1 MQSLSAEVRRGAGTL
16 VSAGALDGGKS
27 NQPPPFE
34 GRNLYLTDRAL
45 QSAVEREGAAWA
57 GERLQAWGELT
68 GGAETYALAA
78 RANRLG
84 PELKTHDRFGN
95 RIDEVVFDPAWH
107 LLMAAA
113 MREGEHCSP
122 WAEPRA
128 GAQVARAA
136 AYLMHAEVENGT
148 QCPLTMTYAA
158 LPVLRRHQ
166 SALPCLARSWLPKV
180 LARDYDPRSL
190 PIADKTSALIG
201 MGMTERQGGSDVRAN
216 TTRATAAGNG
226 EYRLTG
232 HKWFFSAPMC
242 DAHLVLAQA
251 PGGLSCF
258 MLPRI
263 LPDGTRN
270 AVRINRLKDKLGNRS
285 NASSEVEFDA
295 ASAWLLGDE
304 GRGVPVIIEMV
315 QHTRLDCIIGSS
327 GLMRGAATQA
337 LHHAGHRSAF
347 GKLLAHQ
354 PLMQNVLADLAVE
367 TEAAI
372 AVTLRLARTF
382 EADASEAERAL
393 ARVATPA
400 LKYWLCKRAPF
411 VVAEA
416 MEVLGGN
423 GYVEESPLPRL
434 YREAPLNSIW
444 EGSGNVMCLDVLRA
458 TRREPAAV
466 EALLA
471 ELALAR
477 GGNSRLDAHIAT
489 LTSTLGRIV
498 AQGVADRGR
507 HEAVDS
513 GHRQIADARHGEFAD
528 AGHGDFADAGE
539 GGARRLAGA
548 VAVALAGA
556 LMVRYA
562 SPALADAYCASRLDR
577 FGSGALGTLPP
588 GASCAEIIAQASP

>member
-1 MQSLSAEVRRGAGTL
+1 MKRLKTKEAPGSAPLTR
-16 VSAGALDGGKS
+16 VSAPESDGAQT
-27 NQPPPFE
+27 NQPPAFE

-45 QSAVEREGAAWA
+45 RSAAEREGAAWA
-57 GERLQAWGELT
+57 QQRLEAWGAVM
-68 GGAETYALAA
+68 GSAETYALAA
-78 RANRLG
+78 RANRFG
-84 PELKTHDRFGN
+84 PELRTHDRFGN

-107 LLMAAA
+107 LLMASA

-166 SALPCLARSWLPKV
+166 HALPWLSQSWVPQMLS
-180 LARDYDPRSL
+180 RDYDPRAL
-190 PIADKTSALIG
+190 PLADKTSALIG

-216 TTRATAAGNG
+216 TTRASPAASREG

-258 MLPRI
+258 LLPRI

-327 GLMRGAATQA
+327 GLMRAAAAQA
-337 LHHAGHRSAF
+337 LHHAAHRSAF
-347 GKLLAHQ
+347 GKRLADQ

-372 AVTLRLARTF
+372 ALTLRLARTF
-382 EADASEAERAL
+382 EADASDAERAL

-400 LKYWLCKRAPF
+400 LKYWLCKRAPS

-423 GYVEESPLPRL
+423 GYVEESALPRL

-458 TRREPAAV
+458 TRREPAGI
-466 EALLA
+466 EALFA

-477 GGNSRLDAHIAT
+477 GGNPHLDAHVAA
-489 LTSTLGRIV
+489 LT
-498 AQGVADRGR
+498 
-507 HEAVDS
+507 AVL
-513 GHRQIADARHGEFAD
+513 ADANSGEA
-528 AGHGDFADAGE
+528 
-539 GGARRLAGA
+539 GARRLAGGI
-548 VAVALAGA
+548 AVALAGA
-556 LMVRYA
+556 LMVRHA
-562 SPALADAYCASRLDR
+562 SPAIADAYCASRLDR
-577 FGSGALGTLPP
+577 FGSGALGTLPL
-588 GASCAEIIAQASP
+588 GAGCAEIIAQASA

>member
-1 MQSLSAEVRRGAGTL
+1 
-16 VSAGALDGGKS
+16 
-27 NQPPPFE
+27 
-34 GRNLYLTDRAL
+34 
-45 QSAVEREGAAWA
+45 
-57 GERLQAWGELT
+57 
-68 GGAETYALAA
+68 
-78 RANRLG
+78 
-84 PELKTHDRFGN
+84 
-95 RIDEVVFDPAWH
+95 
-107 LLMAAA
+107 
-113 MREGEHCSP
+113 
-122 WAEPRA
+122 
-128 GAQVARAA
+128 
-136 AYLMHAEVENGT
+136 
-148 QCPLTMTYAA
+148 
-158 LPVLRRHQ
+158 
-166 SALPCLARSWLPKV
+166 
-180 LARDYDPRSL
+180 
-190 PIADKTSALIG
+190 
-201 MGMTERQGGSDVRAN
+201 VRAN
-216 TTRATAAGNG
+216 TTRATRLSDG

-258 MLPRI
+258 LLPRI

-327 GLMRGAATQA
+327 GLMRAAAAQA
-337 LHHAGHRSAF
+337 LHHAAHRSAF
-347 GKLLAHQ
+347 GKRLVEA

-372 AVTLRLARTF
+372 ALTLRLARTF
-382 EADASEAERAL
+382 EADASDAERAF

-400 LKYWLCKRAPF
+400 LKYWLCKRAPS

-423 GYVEESPLPRL
+423 GYVEESALPRL

-477 GGNSRLDAHIAT
+477 GGNSRLDTHVAA
-489 LTSTLGRIV
+489 LTAVLADAGGKR
-498 AQGVADRGR
+498 GVADSD
-507 HEAVDS
+507 ES
-513 GHRQIADARHGEFAD
+513 
-528 AGHGDFADAGE
+528 
-539 GGARRLAGA
+539 GARRLAGGI
-548 VAVALAGA
+548 AVALAGA
-556 LMVRYA
+556 LMVQHA
-562 SPALADAYCASRLDR
+562 APAVADAYCASRLDR
-577 FGSGALGTLPP
+577 FGGGALGTLPE
-588 GASCAEIIAQASP
+588 GAGCAEIIAQAST

>member
-1 MQSLSAEVRRGAGTL
+1 MKPHEMKEAPGNAPFRR
-16 VSAGALDGGKS
+16 VSAPESDGTET
-27 NQPPPFE
+27 NQPPAFE

-45 QSAVEREGAAWA
+45 RSAAEREGAAWA
-57 GERLQAWGELT
+57 QNRLEAWGAVM
-68 GGAETYALAA
+68 GSAETYALAA
-78 RANRLG
+78 RANRFG
-84 PELKTHDRFGN
+84 PELRTHDRFGN
-95 RIDEVVFDPAWH
+95 RIDEVDFDPAWH
-107 LLMAAA
+107 LLMASA

-166 SALPCLARSWLPKV
+166 QALPWLAQLWVPKV
-180 LARDYDPRSL
+180 LARDYDARTL
-190 PIADKTSALIG
+190 PLADKTSALIG

-216 TTRATAAGNG
+216 TTRASPAANGGG

-232 HKWFFSAPMC
+232 HKWFFSAPMS

-258 MLPRI
+258 LLPRI

-304 GRGVPVIIEMV
+304 GRGIQVIIEMV

-327 GLMRGAATQA
+327 GLMRGAATRA
-337 LHHAGHRSAF
+337 LHHAAHRSAF
-347 GKLLAHQ
+347 GKRLADQ
-354 PLMQNVLADLAVE
+354 ALMQNVLADLAIE

-372 AVTLRLARTF
+372 ALTLRLARTF
-382 EADASEAERAL
+382 EADASDAERAL

-400 LKYWLCKRAPF
+400 LKYWLCKRAPA

-423 GYVEESPLPRL
+423 GYVEESALPRL

-458 TRREPAAV
+458 TRREPAGV
-466 EALLA
+466 EALHA

-477 GGNSRLDAHIAT
+477 GGNRLLDAHVAT
-489 LTSTLGRIV
+489 LTAAL
-498 AQGVADRGR
+498 
-507 HEAVDS
+507 
-513 GHRQIADARHGEFAD
+513 ADAEVGEA
-528 AGHGDFADAGE
+528 
-539 GGARRLAGA
+539 GARRLAGG

-556 LMVRYA
+556 LMVRHA
-562 SPALADAYCASRLDR
+562 TPMLADAYCASRLDR
-577 FGSGALGTLPP
+577 FGSGALGTLPHSD
-588 GASCAEIIAQASP
+588 GYAEIIAQAST

>member
-1 MQSLSAEVRRGAGTL
+1 MKRLKTKEAPDSAPLARA
-16 VSAGALDGGKS
+16 SAPELGSSDT
-27 NQPPPFE
+27 NQPPAFE

-45 QSAVEREGAAWA
+45 RSAAEREGAAWA
-57 GERLQAWGELT
+57 QQRLEAWGAVM
-68 GGAETYALAA
+68 GSAETYSLAA
-78 RANRLG
+78 RANRFG

-107 LLMAAA
+107 LLMASA

-166 SALPCLARSWLPKV
+166 QALPCLAQLWVPRM
-180 LARDYDPRSL
+180 LARDYDPRAL
-190 PIADKTSALIG
+190 PLADKTSALIG

-216 TTRATAAGNG
+216 TTRAIRLSDG

-258 MLPRI
+258 LLPRV

-304 GRGVPVIIEMV
+304 GRGVAVIIEMV
-315 QHTRLDCIIGSS
+315 QHTRLDCVIGSS

-337 LHHAGHRSAF
+337 LHHAAYRSAF
-347 GKLLAHQ
+347 GKRLAEA

-372 AVTLRLARTF
+372 ALTLRLARTF
-382 EADASEAERAL
+382 EADAGDAERAL

-400 LKYWLCKRAPF
+400 LKYWLCKRAPT

-423 GYVEESPLPRL
+423 GYVEESALPRL

-477 GGNSRLDAHIAT
+477 GGNARLDTH
-489 LTSTLGRIV
+489 V
-498 AQGVADRGR
+498 AALAAALSD
-507 HEAVDS
+507 ADS
-513 GHRQIADARHGEFAD
+513 GES
-528 AGHGDFADAGE
+528 
-539 GGARRLAGA
+539 GARRLAGG

-556 LMVRYA
+556 LLVRHA
-562 SPALADAYCASRLDR
+562 PAALADAYCASRLDR

-588 GASCAEIIAQASP
+588 GAGCAEIIAQASA